1 LPAWHER
8 VLQSH
13 DAWSVAPNSVCA
25 GPVPFI
31 LWMSGDR
38 QQVVRADAQLR
49 RSSEASR
56 VQSGAEQSRS
66 SDHTALAHSQLLPRL
81 SPSRTR
87 GSDCIAACG
96 ALGIARTQRLT
107 VVAQGPIIEAF
118 IEKRPEFQDLLG
130 LPTNGLCAAIGEQSA
145 CRVAER
151 LSARRTSHNALQLW
165 KSRP

>member
-1 LPAWHER
+1 VSNQVRNNRAPATIRRWLILSCCPDYHLHGPE
-8 VLQSH
+8 VPTASL
-13 DAWSVAPNSVCA
+13 ACA
-25 GPVPFI
+25 
-31 LWMSGDR
+31 
-38 QQVVRADAQLR
+38 
-49 RSSEASR
+49 
-56 VQSGAEQSRS
+56 
-66 SDHTALAHSQLLPRL
+66 
-81 SPSRTR
+81 
-87 GSDCIAACG
+87 